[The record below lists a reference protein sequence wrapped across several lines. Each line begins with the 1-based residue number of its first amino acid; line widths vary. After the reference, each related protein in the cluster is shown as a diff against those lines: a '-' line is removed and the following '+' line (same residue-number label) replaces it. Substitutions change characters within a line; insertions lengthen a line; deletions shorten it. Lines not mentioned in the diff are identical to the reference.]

1 MEVDLNRG
9 SQLIYVIPNIM
20 MTIGDFFRNIQL
32 SIATRG
38 YETWQNGEV
47 NLLITRGMI
56 GRLSN
61 TPNVA
66 FAYEINGVVDYLT
79 SHGIVAVPRRRYS
92 TRQLQGMNWVIRP
105 TNICIPMQP
114 SKASSSNLLDDRIS
128 LSFSSYQA
136 TPIAQG
142 PTYNNKDEEVA
153 SDEEE
158 LRSHIIAVLVE
169 KQRLLVKWL
178 VPSTILP
185 KRATEGASGYDLAIN
200 RAQDIPVYGR
210 SLLSTGLSI
219 KTPEGTYARI
229 APRSGAAFR
238 RGILI
243 GAGVVDSDYRGEVQ
257 ILAFNTTD
265 QDIFLQK
272 HESIAQI
279 ILEHI
284 STLEVIEVNNLED
297 TIRGD
302 HGFGSTS
309 KQINELQHKLTTTWL
324 QSIAMSFIPPEQRST
339 TSSPTGS
346 SDARTWYN
354 TIGIPETS
362 TSQQSRCLSWQN
374 IINTLC
380 PPEETPTK
388 LPEKRKEHAG
398 PRFPSYDSY
407 VGEAP
412 PWPSIHRSIDY
423 LIIEEEKFIAVLN
436 MEDTNSEVESL
447 QREVVAIAMVGLSMV
462 SVAMEVAGAGTAI
475 GMLWWLGGASPE
487 CGGSTECAWVRSMGR
502 EGHRGEKA
510 STSAYCVGRGVMSK
524 VGD

>member
-1 MEVDLNRG
+1 
-9 SQLIYVIPNIM
+9 
-20 MTIGDFFRNIQL
+20 
-32 SIATRG
+32 
-38 YETWQNGEV
+38 
-47 NLLITRGMI
+47 MI

-79 SHGIVAVPRRRYS
+79 SHGIVALPRRQYS

-114 SKASSSNLLDDRIS
+114 SKASSR
-128 LSFSSYQA
+128 
-136 TPIAQG
+136 

-158 LRSHIIAVLVE
+158 LRSHTIAVLVE
-169 KQRLLVKWL
+169 EQRLLVKWL

-200 RAQDIPVYGR
+200 RAQDIPV
-210 SLLSTGLSI
+210 
-219 KTPEGTYARI
+219 
-229 APRSGAAFR
+229 
-238 RGILI
+238 GILI

-284 STLEVIEVNNLED
+284 STPEVIEVNNLED

-339 TSSPTGS
+339 TSSPTSS

-380 PPEETPTK
+380 PPEETPIK
-388 LPEKRKEHAG
+388 LPEKRKEHVG
-398 PRFPSYDSY
+398 PLFPSYDSY
-407 VGEAP
+407 VGEAR
-412 PWPSIHRSIDY
+412 PWTSIYRSIDY
-423 LIIEEEKFIAVLN
+423 TIIEEEKFIAVLN
-436 MEDTNSEVESL
+436 TEDTNSEVESL
-447 QREVVAIAMVGLSMV
+447 Q
-462 SVAMEVAGAGTAI
+462 
-475 GMLWWLGGASPE
+475 
-487 CGGSTECAWVRSMGR
+487 
-502 EGHRGEKA
+502 
-510 STSAYCVGRGVMSK
+510 YF
-524 VGD
+524 